1 MAGQTQSLVKSV
13 VPQIVSSAYANRLE
27 EDKANRMRQQERERW
42 AGKPIPDA
50 QKKFLPP
57 GLNDMG
63 DVYDLF
69 GSGEAY
75 QRFIGNVI
83 TMETQGENRAARE
96 EALALREYNDMLID
110 VRERGIPMV
119 EWEAMPPDERK
130 FMGMLGKYPITDDI
144 LNQLNLMSSK
154 LGISLPPSFGVIR
167 GGGAGPGAGSPTPVG
182 DILGDDVTTPS
193 TNIGDIVTL
202 LGKALEG
209 ASVTGVPSLTT
220 AGTIFNEGLASGVG
234 APGRAITGINAGIGT
249 DIGDWLTGKYNEHRR
264 NAAVQGTGYTS
275 WSIPEDTLDKLNR
288 AGLSIRAFQR
298 NVSGRD

>member
-193 TNIGDIVTL
+193 TNIGDL
-202 LGKALEG
+202 LNMVGKT
-209 ASVTGVPSLTT
+209 VNTGTKIS
-220 AGTIFNEGLASGVG
+220 
-234 APGRAITGINAGIGT
+234 